1 MKKVN
6 ICFLT
11 DDGYAM
17 PTCVAMTSMLINKNK
32 DSTYNIFMLCINV
45 SEENISR
52 FKQLEKNDFRIKIIE
67 LNDEYKKYNME
78 GVSASATAM
87 YKFHIPQI
95 LKEIDKVIYL
105 DGDIIVN
112 SDLYELY
119 SIDLSN
125 KYVGVVKDI
134 CGAIKRHYRSF
145 IKNKIFYFNS
155 GVMLMNL
162 KEMRTNNITEKL
174 IDYRINGYNELMDQ
188 DALNYVLKDNK
199 LELPFKYNTQTM
211 CTFINKNVSQLK
223 KLTKINDGCE
233 DYDSVAI
240 KSIILHYSLKN
251 KPWKSQTGF
260 MFDLWMYYYYKS
272 PFNNEKMIRKNTN
285 TNKKNNVL
293 SKYQALKK
301 NIRRY
306 NFFKKFGIK

>member
-1 MKKVN
+1 
-6 ICFLT
+6 
-11 DDGYAM
+11 
-17 PTCVAMTSMLINKNK
+17 
-32 DSTYNIFMLCINV
+32 MLCINV

-155 GVMLMNL
+155 GVMLLDL
-162 KEMRTNNITEKL
+162 KSMRYLNISSKL
-174 IDYRINGYNELMDQ
+174 IEM
-188 DALNYVLKDNK
+188 
-199 LELPFKYNTQTM
+199 
-211 CTFINKNVSQLK
+211 K
-223 KLTKINDGCE
+223 KLTRKKLFKI
-233 DYDSVAI
+233 I
-240 KSIILHYSLKN
+240 
-251 KPWKSQTGF
+251 
-260 MFDLWMYYYYKS
+260 
-272 PFNNEKMIRKNTN
+272 
-285 TNKKNNVL
+285 
-293 SKYQALKK
+293 
-301 NIRRY
+301 
-306 NFFKKFGIK
+306 